1 MCADYV
7 VFQFKWARV
16 KEIKGQSYTQ
26 VTEWDKGKFAFC
38 VLVYKGIKDVV
49 RRLYRQIR
57 WLIVPSSY
65 LNKHHLYPCICVTY
79 WWKLFSYKT
88 LLWPHMT
95 RGLMMLAGNV
105 CLCYFASGSTVM
117 QKKTYDDRYLSFW
130 AIYTLLKKGEWT
142 LSRDVRQLQMMLHHV

>member
-1 MCADYV
+1 MCANYV

-26 VTEWDKGKFAFC
+26 VTERDKGKFAFC

-65 LNKHHLYPCICVTY
+65 LNKHHLYPCICVAY
-79 WWKLFSYKT
+79 WWKLFSYET

-117 QKKTYDDRYLSFW
+117 QKKPMMIGICHFERF
-130 AIYTLLKKGEWT
+130 TLLKKGEWT